1 VTRQELQALRPHGGA
16 RCALDCALW
25 DLEAKRAGVPA
36 HVLAGLPAPKEPR
49 MRFGLPSAVA
59 TLITAWRSPPR
70 LVETVEETPS
80 VMADRARRVVELTQQ
95 QMPLRAGFALQML
108 HAELLHEDEPDDR
121 GAQQRWRP
129 RF

>member
-1 VTRQELQALRPHGGA
+1 MRPHGGA

-36 HVLAGLPAPKEPR
+36 HVLAGLPATKEPR